1 VRKRSLGTLSIA
13 RVITFLAILL
23 ILLNSSAFVT
33 AIPVQPEGS
42 LVNFQGVKIVKNGE
56 VSIYSSLSLVIA
68 RCNQTIAVNRDNE
81 LECQLLL
88 LYMKYDPEKNELRSK
103 FIVLDRG
110 DILNPSK
117 IVLKQLGKEQILS
130 EITLYGMSGEPF
142 NEVELN
148 RAAENMGLE
157 EVLAKIVKPYST
169 KLLKE
174 LKEEI
179 EHAKTSATTAVILT
193 TTKTVTSTPQGI
205 TITLPKPEILFS
217 FAMAFLL
224 LAMFL
229 SILLALLAV
238 KSM

>member
-1 VRKRSLGTLSIA
+1 VQ
-13 RVITFLAILL
+13 VIIFLAILL
-23 ILLNSSAFVT
+23 ALLNPSAFVA
-33 AIPVQPEGS
+33 AIPAQPKGS
-42 LVNFQGVKIVKNGE
+42 LVNFQGIKIVKNGQA
-56 VSIYSSLSLVIA
+56 SAYSSLSLVIA
-68 RCNQTIAVNRDNE
+68 RCNQTIAVNRDNK

-88 LYMKYDPEKNELRSK
+88 LYIKYDPEKNELRSK
-103 FIVLDRG
+103 FIVLDKG
-110 DILNPSK
+110 DILKPSK
-117 IVLKQLGKEQILS
+117 IVIKQSGREQTSS
-130 EITLYGMSGEPF
+130 EIMLYGVSGEPF

-169 KLLKE
+169 ELLKE

-179 EHAKTSATTAVILT
+179 EHVKTSAATAVILT

>member
-1 VRKRSLGTLSIA
+1 VRNRSLEILSVA

-23 ILLNSSAFVT
+23 ILLNSPAFVT
-33 AIPVQPEGS
+33 AIPVQPEGG
-42 LVNFQGVKIVKNGE
+42 LVNFQGAKIVKNGE
-56 VSIYSSLSLVIA
+56 VSTYSSLSLVIA
-68 RCNQTIAVNRDNE
+68 RCNQTIVVNRDNK

-88 LYMKYDPEKNELRSK
+88 LYMKYDPERNELRSK
-103 FIVLDRG
+103 FIVLDKG

-117 IVLKQLGKEQILS
+117 IVLKQSGKEQTFS

-169 KLLKE
+169 ELLKE
-174 LKEEI
+174 LKEEF
-179 EHAKTSATTAVILT
+179 EHAKTSASAVILT

-229 SILLALLAV
+229 SILLALLAA

>member
-1 VRKRSLGTLSIA
+1 MQ
-13 RVITFLAILL
+13 VIIFLAILL
-23 ILLNSSAFVT
+23 ALLNPSAFVA
-33 AIPVQPEGS
+33 AIPAQPKGS
-42 LVNFQGVKIVKNGE
+42 LVNFQGIKIVKNGQA
-56 VSIYSSLSLVIA
+56 SAYSSLSLVIA
-68 RCNQTIAVNRDNE
+68 RCNQTIAVNRDNK

-88 LYMKYDPEKNELRSK
+88 LYIKYDPEKNELRSK
-103 FIVLDRG
+103 FIVLDKG
-110 DILNPSK
+110 DILKPSR
-117 IVLKQLGKEQILS
+117 IVIKQSGREQTSS
-130 EITLYGMSGEPF
+130 EIMLYGVSGEPF

-169 KLLKE
+169 ELLKE
-174 LKEEI
+174 LKEEF
-179 EHAKTSATTAVILT
+179 EHAKTSASAVILT

-229 SILLALLAV
+229 SILLALLAA